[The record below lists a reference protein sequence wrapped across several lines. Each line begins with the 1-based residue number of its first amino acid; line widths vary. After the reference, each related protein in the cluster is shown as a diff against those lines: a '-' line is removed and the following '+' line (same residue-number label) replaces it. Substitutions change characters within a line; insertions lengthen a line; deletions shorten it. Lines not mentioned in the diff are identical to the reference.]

1 MKKLLGLAGFVA
13 LSVAIMLINPIVGLY
28 IITVLSLI
36 NFFIEK
42 S

>member
-13 LSVAIMLINPIVGLY
+13 LSVTIMLINPIVGLY
-28 IITVLSLI
+28 IIAVLSLI